1 MGRSGDGLARRRVP
15 RALSAGF
22 SDRAASIQ
30 VAERLG
36 TLPLCFPV
44 AAIPSEYRAP
54 GDFAY
59 VSIFRRMACPFQL
72 ARTGERV
79 TTDKSAR

>member
-1 MGRSGDGLARRRVP
+1 MGRSGDGLSPLP
-15 RALSAGF
+15 RPTGVKRWF
-22 SDRAASIQ
+22 SDRAAPIQ

-54 GDFAY
+54 
-59 VSIFRRMACPFQL
+59 R
-72 ARTGERV
+72 
-79 TTDKSAR
+79 